1 MKKFFI
7 TLIFLLSLSV
17 VLFAQTPSPS
27 PKDDDVVKISTN
39 LIQIDVTVT
48 DKKGNVVK
56 DLKREDFEIYEN
68 GKLQDISNFS
78 FISNQKSQPQNP
90 TEKTNIPKPVG
101 TLRAEQ
107 IRRTIAL
114 VVDDLSLSFESAY
127 RVRRSLKKFVDEQ
140 MQEGDL
146 VAIIRT
152 GAGIGALQQFT
163 ADKRLLYAAIERV
176 KWNPQGRGGIG
187 AFAPIGGESSID
199 SEEESEEEESA
210 QTGNGQT
217 EESFRSE
224 SFANATLG
232 ALQFIVGGMKDLP
245 GRKSVILFSD
255 GFEVFSRPSGGAG
268 EATTALDSL
277 RRLVDTAN
285 RASVVFYA
293 IDARGLLTTNLNA
306 VDNPP
311 NIKGSEIQQISSSR
325 NELLFNTQE
334 GLILLSQETGGF
346 AVINNNDLNKSVG
359 KILDDQSY
367 YLIGYQPDDETFNA
381 EQRRFNKLEIKLKR
395 PDLKAR
401 YRSGFFNTAD
411 EKLVDKNTAVKKT
424 PAQQIVEALV
434 SPFGKNDISV
444 RLNTLYGNNKDGAFV
459 RSLLHVNANDIK
471 FTDEP
476 NGDKQAVLEIFTA
489 SFSDNGQIVEQL
501 GKVHVLKIKKEDF
514 PNILRDGFVYF
525 FTFPM
530 KKAGAYQLRIAI
542 RDAQSEKLGSA
553 NQFIEIPDIKKERLN
568 LSGIVLENL
577 TRKQWESADNSST
590 VDLTTNPMNDTSLR
604 KFKRGTILRYAYEI
618 YNAKSDTSKKPNL
631 TSQIRIFQDGKLIL
645 EGKKTPV
652 EFDGQ
657 TDMQRIKSVGA
668 ISLGGAMPAGDY
680 ILQIIIT
687 DSNAKTKRQIAAQFV
702 QFELVE

>member
-1 MKKFFI
+1 
-7 TLIFLLSLSV
+7 
-17 VLFAQTPSPS
+17 
-27 PKDDDVVKISTN
+27 
-39 LIQIDVTVT
+39 
-48 DKKGNVVK
+48 
-56 DLKREDFEIYEN
+56 
-68 GKLQDISNFS
+68 SNFS
-78 FISNQKSQPQNP
+78 FISNQRAQVQNP
-90 TEKTNIPKPVG
+90 NEKTNIPKPVG

-127 RVRRSLKKFVDEQ
+127 RVRRSLRKFVDEQ

-187 AFAPIGGESSID
+187 AFAPIGGASPIE
-199 SEEESEEEESA
+199 SEEESSETESGA
-210 QTGNGQT
+210 T
-217 EESFRSE
+217 ENVPTDESFRSE

-232 ALQFIVGGMKDLP
+232 ALQYIVSGMKDLP

-255 GFEVFSRPSGGAG
+255 GFEVFSRPSGGTV
-268 EATTALDSL
+268 EATTVLDSL
-277 RRLVDTAN
+277 RRLVDAAN

-293 IDARGLLTTNLNA
+293 VDARGLLTTNLTA
-306 VDNPP
+306 EDNPP
-311 NIKGSEIQQISSSR
+311 NISGGTLQRTISSR
-325 NELLFNTQE
+325 GELLFNTQE
-334 GLILLSQETGGF
+334 GLFLLSQETGGF
-346 AVINNNDLNKSVG
+346 AAINNNDLNKSVG
-359 KILDDQSY
+359 KILEDQSY
-367 YLIGYQPDDETFNA
+367 YLIGYQPDDETFDA
-381 EQRRFNKLEIKLKR
+381 TQRRFNKLEIRVKR
-395 PDLKAR
+395 TDLKAR
-401 YRSGFFNTAD
+401 YRSGFFNTAE
-411 EKLVDKNTAVKKT
+411 EKLAEKATATTKT
-424 PAQQIVEALV
+424 PAQQIVEALI

-444 RLNTLYGNNKDGAFV
+444 RLNALYGNNKDGSFARFLV
-459 RSLLHVNANDIK
+459 HVNTQDIK

-476 NGDKQAVLEIFTA
+476 NGDKSGVLEIFTA
-489 SFSDNGQIVEQL
+489 SFNDTGQIVDQL
-501 GKVHVLKIKKEDF
+501 GKVHALKIKKENF
-514 PNILRDGFVYF
+514 PNILRDGIVYY

-542 RDAQSEKLGSA
+542 RDANGEKLGSA

-577 TRKQWESADNSST
+577 TRKQWEAADNISAN
-590 VDLTTNPMNDTSLR
+590 DLTTNPMNDTSLR

-618 YNAKSDTSKKPNL
+618 YNAKSETLKKPNL

-657 TDMQRIKSVGA
+657 TDLLRIKAAGA
-668 ISLGGAMPAGDY
+668 ISLGGEMPAGDY

-687 DSNAKTKRQIAAQFV
+687 DSNAKEKHKTATQFV